1 MKLICEGLELSDA
14 VLKVIRATA
23 TRTTNP
29 ILEGIK
35 LHASEDTLTLSATDL
50 EISIEKTIPADVKIA
65 GEVVVPGK
73 FFADFVKK
81 LSNEQIELSLT
92 EENTIRIKY
101 TDSEGYLQCMNA
113 DEFPII
119 KEIYSPEKITI
130 KKVELKK
137 LIDKTV
143 FSVAVD
149 DARPILKGCLFEVEN
164 NEITSVALD
173 GYRLA
178 MVKTSVTSTAD
189 KLSCIIPAR
198 SLNEISKLLNIDNNE
213 ETIDILVGQNH
224 LLIVDGSI
232 KILTRLLEG
241 EFINYKQVIPATTST
256 TILVNKEQLEDGLDR
271 ASLLA
276 RMDKN
281 NLVRFDIREKIL
293 TLTSAS
299 NIGNVTENI
308 TISLDGKDISI
319 AFNARYLS
327 DCMHTITDEFIK
339 INFTSQIA
347 PCTICPAEDE
357 NKYLYLILP
366 VRIVD

>member
-50 EISIEKTIPADVKIA
+50 EISIEKTIAADVKIP
-65 GEVVVPGK
+65 GDVVVPGK

-81 LSNEQIELSLT
+81 LSNEQIELT
-92 EENTIRIKY
+92 VTDQNTLKIKY
-101 TDSEGYLQCMNA
+101 TDSEGYLQCLSA

-119 KEIYSPEKITI
+119 KELSAPETITI
-130 KKVELKK
+130 STEELKK
-137 LIDKTV
+137 LIDKTI

-149 DARPILKGCLFEVEN
+149 DARPILKGCLFEIEN
-164 NEITSVALD
+164 NEITAVALD

-178 MVKTSVTSTAD
+178 MVKTSVVSSAK
-189 KLSCIIPAR
+189 KLSCIVPAR
-198 SLNEISKLLNIDNNE
+198 SLSEISKLVNPE
-213 ETIDILVGQNH
+213 GGEIDILIGQNH
-224 LLIVDGSI
+224 LLINDGSV
-232 KILTRLLEG
+232 KIITRLLEG
-241 EFINYKQVIPATTST
+241 EFINYRQVIPTST
-256 TILVNKEQLEDGLDR
+256 TTTIIVNKAQLEDGLDR

-281 NLVRFDIREKIL
+281 NLVKFDIRDKVL

-308 TISLDGKDISI
+308 TISLEGKDLAI

-327 DCMHTITDEFIK
+327 DCMHTINDEFIK

-347 PCTICPAEDE
+347 PCTICSAEGD
-357 NKYLYLILP
+357 KYLYLILP
-366 VRIVD
+366 VRIVE

>member
-1 MKLICEGLELSDA
+1 MKLICEGLDLSDA
-14 VLKVIRATA
+14 VLKVLRATA
-23 TRTTNP
+23 VRTTNP

-50 EISIEKTIPADVKIA
+50 EISIEKTIAADVKIP
-65 GEVVVPGK
+65 GDVVVPGK

-81 LSNEQIELSLT
+81 LSNEQIELT
-92 EENTIRIKY
+92 VTDQNTLKIKY
-101 TDSEGYLQCMNA
+101 TDSEGYLQCLSA

-119 KEIYSPEKITI
+119 KELSAPETITI
-130 KKVELKK
+130 STEELKK
-137 LIDKTV
+137 LIDKTI

-149 DARPILKGCLFEVEN
+149 DARPILKGCLFEIEN
-164 NEITSVALD
+164 NEITAVALD

-178 MVKTSVTSTAD
+178 MVKTSVVSSAK
-189 KLSCIIPAR
+189 KLSCIVPAR
-198 SLNEISKLLNIDNNE
+198 SLSEISKLVNPE
-213 ETIDILVGQNH
+213 GGEIDILIGQNH
-224 LLIVDGSI
+224 LLINDGSV
-232 KILTRLLEG
+232 KIITRLLEG
-241 EFINYKQVIPATTST
+241 EFINYRQVIPTST
-256 TILVNKEQLEDGLDR
+256 TTTIIVNKAQLEDGLDR

-281 NLVRFDIREKIL
+281 NLVKFDIRDKVL

-308 TISLDGKDISI
+308 TISLEGKDLAI

-327 DCMHTITDEFIK
+327 DCMHTINDEFIK

-347 PCTICPAEDE
+347 PCTICSAEGD
-357 NKYLYLILP
+357 KYLYLILP
-366 VRIVD
+366 VRIVE

>member
-1 MKLICEGLELSDA
+1 MKLICEGLDLSDA

-50 EISIEKTIPADVKIA
+50 EISIEKTISADVKIP
-65 GEVVVPGK
+65 GDVVVPGK

-81 LSNEQIELSLT
+81 LSNEQIELTLT
-92 EENTIRIKY
+92 AEHTLKIKY
-101 TDSEGYLQCMNA
+101 TDSEGFLQCMNA
-113 DEFPII
+113 EEFPVI
-119 KEIYSPEKITI
+119 KELSAPEKLTI
-130 KKVELKK
+130 KKSDLKE
-137 LIDKTV
+137 LIDKTI

-149 DARPILKGCLFEVEN
+149 DARPILKGCLFEIEN
-164 NEITSVALD
+164 GVVTSVALD

-178 MVKTSVTSTAD
+178 MVKMPAKCSSN
-189 KLSCIIPAR
+189 KISFIIPAR
-198 SLNEISKLLNIDNNE
+198 SLGEISKLIDASE
-213 ETIDILVGQNH
+213 DEID
-224 LLIVDGSI
+224 LLIGQKHIFLSDNST
-232 KILTRLLEG
+232 KIMTRTIEG
-241 EFINYKQVIPATTST
+241 EFINYKQVIPSST
-256 TILVNKEQLEDGLDR
+256 TTTIIISKSQLEDGLER

-281 NLVRFDIREKIL
+281 NLVKFDIRDKVL

-308 TISLDGKDISI
+308 TISLEGKDLSI

-327 DCMHTITDEFIK
+327 DCMHTISDEFIK
-339 INFTSQIA
+339 MNFTSQIA
-347 PCTICPAEDE
+347 PCTICSAEED
-357 NKYLYLILP
+357 KYLYLILP

>member
-1 MKLICEGLELSDA
+1 MKLICEGLDLSDA

-35 LHASEDTLTLSATDL
+35 LSASEDYLTLSATDL
-50 EISIEKTIPADVKIA
+50 EISIEKTIPADVKIS

-81 LSNEQIELSLT
+81 LSNEQIELST
-92 EENTIRIKY
+92 TDHNTLKIKY
-101 TDSEGYLQCMNA
+101 TDSEGFLQGLSA

-119 KEIYSPEKITI
+119 KDISSPETITI
-130 KKVELKK
+130 KKSELKK
-137 LIDKTV
+137 VIDKTI

-149 DARPILKGCLFEVEN
+149 DARPILKGCLFEIEN
-164 NEITSVALD
+164 GTLTSVALD

-178 MVKTSVTSTAD
+178 MYKTSVTSSSS
-189 KLSCIIPAR
+189 KLSSIVPAR
-198 SLNEISKLLNIDNNE
+198 SLSEISKLLSYDSE
-213 ETIDILVGQNH
+213 DETIEILLGQNH
-224 LLIVDGSI
+224 LMIDDGSV

-241 EFINYKQVIPATTST
+241 EFINYRQVIPSTTTT
-256 TILVNKEQLEDGLDR
+256 TILVNKSQLEDGLER

-281 NLVRFDIREKIL
+281 NLVRFDVKDKIL

-308 TISLDGKDISI
+308 TISLEGKEISI

-339 INFTSQIA
+339 INFNSPIS
-347 PCTICPAEDE
+347 PCTICSAENDS
-357 NKYLYLILP
+357 YLYLILP
-366 VRIVD
+366 VRIVE

>member
-1 MKLICEGLELSDA
+1 MKLICEGLDLSDA

-35 LHASEDTLTLSATDL
+35 LSASEDCLTLSATDL

-92 EENTIRIKY
+92 EQNTIKIKY
-101 TDSEGYLQCMNA
+101 TDSEGYLQCLSA

-119 KEIYSPEKITI
+119 KEINSPEKITI
-130 KKVELKK
+130 KKVDLKK
-137 LIDKTV
+137 VIDKTI

-149 DARPILKGCLFEVEN
+149 DARPILKGCLFEVKDN
-164 NEITSVALD
+164 ILTSVALD

-178 MVKTSVTSTAD
+178 LYKTEVEVTSE
-189 KLSCIIPAR
+189 KLSCIVPAR
-198 SLNEISKLLNIDNNE
+198 SLNEISKLINAENE
-213 ETIDILVGQNH
+213 EDTIDILIGQNH
-224 LLIVDGSI
+224 LMIDDGSV

-241 EFINYKQVIPATTST
+241 EFINYRQVIPANTST
-256 TILVNKEQLEDGLDR
+256 TILVNKSQLEDGLER

-281 NLVRFDIREKIL
+281 NLVKFDVREKIL

-308 TISLDGKDISI
+308 TISLEGKDISI

-327 DCMHTITDEFIK
+327 DCMHSINDEFIK
-339 INFTSQIA
+339 INFNSQIS
-347 PCTICPAEDE
+347 PCTICSAEED
-357 NKYLYLILP
+357 KYLYLILP
-366 VRIVD
+366 VRIVE

>member
-1 MKLICEGLELSDA
+1 MKLICEGLDLSDA

-29 ILEGIK
+29 VLEGIK

-65 GEVVVPGK
+65 GDVVVPGK

-92 EENTIRIKY
+92 RENTLKIKY
-101 TDSEGYLQCMNA
+101 TDSEGFLQCLSVE
-113 DEFPII
+113 EFPII
-119 KEIYSPEKITI
+119 KNLNAEEKITL
-130 KKVELKK
+130 KCSDLKK
-137 LIDKTV
+137 LIDKTI

-149 DARPILKGCLFEVEN
+149 DARPILKGCLFEYEN
-164 NEITSVALD
+164 NTLNAVALD

-178 MVKTSVTSTAD
+178 MVKTPASATCSKTSF
-189 KLSCIIPAR
+189 IIPAR
-198 SLNEISKLLNIDNNE
+198 SLGEISKLIDDDGE
-213 ETIDILVGQNH
+213 DIELLLDQNH
-224 LLIVDGSI
+224 MSIVNNSV
-232 KILTRLLEG
+232 KIITRLLEG
-241 EFINYKQVIPATTST
+241 EFINYKQVIPTTTST
-256 TILVNKEQLEDGLDR
+256 TILVSRNQLEDGLER

-276 RMDKN
+276 KMDKN
-281 NLVRFDIREKIL
+281 NLVKFDIRDKVL

-308 TISLDGKDISI
+308 TISLEGKDLVI

-327 DCMHTITDEFIK
+327 DCMHTISDDFIK
-339 INFTSQIA
+339 INFTSGIA
-347 PCTICPAEDE
+347 PCTICSAENDD
-357 NKYLYLILP
+357 YLYLILP
-366 VRIVD
+366 VRIVE

>member
-1 MKLICEGLELSDA
+1 MKLICEGLDLSDA
-14 VLKVIRATA
+14 VLKVLRATA
-23 TRTTNP
+23 VRTTNP

-50 EISIEKTIPADVKIA
+50 EISIEKTISADVKIP
-65 GEVVVPGK
+65 GDVVVPGK

-81 LSNEQIELSLT
+81 LSNEQIELTLT
-92 EENTIRIKY
+92 EQNTLKIKY
-101 TDSEGYLQCMNA
+101 TDSEGYLQCLSA

-119 KEIYSPEKITI
+119 KELTAPETITI
-130 KKVELKK
+130 QTEELKK
-137 LIDKTV
+137 LIDKTI

-149 DARPILKGCLFEVEN
+149 DARPILKGCLFEIEN
-164 NEITSVALD
+164 NEITAVALD

-178 MVKTSVTSTAD
+178 MVKTSVVSTAN

-198 SLNEISKLLNIDNNE
+198 SLSEISKLVNSE
-213 ETIDILVGQNH
+213 GGEIDILISQNH
-224 LLIVDGSI
+224 LLINDGSV
-232 KILTRLLEG
+232 KIITRLLEG
-241 EFINYKQVIPATTST
+241 EFINYRQVIPTTTTT
-256 TILVNKEQLEDGLDR
+256 TIIVNKAQLEDGLDR

-281 NLVRFDIREKIL
+281 NLVKFDIRDKVL

-308 TISLDGKDISI
+308 TISLEGKDLAI

-327 DCMHTITDEFIK
+327 DCMHTINDEFIK

-347 PCTICPAEDE
+347 PCTICSAEDD
-357 NKYLYLILP
+357 KYLYLILP
-366 VRIVD
+366 VRIVE

>member
-1 MKLICEGLELSDA
+1 MKLICEGLDLSDA

-23 TRTTNP
+23 VRTTNP

-35 LHASEDTLTLSATDL
+35 LHASEDSLTLSATDL

-65 GEVVVPGK
+65 GDIVVPGK

-81 LSNEQIELSLT
+81 LSNEQIELTLT
-92 EENTIRIKY
+92 NQNTLKIKY
-101 TDSEGYLQCMNA
+101 TDSEGFLQCMNA

-119 KEIYSPEKITI
+119 KELSAPEKFTI
-130 KKVELKK
+130 KRSDLKQ
-137 LIDKTV
+137 LIDKTI

-149 DARPILKGCLFEVEN
+149 DARPILKGCLFE
-164 NEITSVALD
+164 ITKNSITAVALD

-178 MVKTSVTSTAD
+178 MVKSDIEASCE
-189 KLSCIIPAR
+189 KLSVIVPAR
-198 SLNEISKLLNIDNNE
+198 SLGEISKLVESSED
-213 ETIDILVGQNH
+213 LVDVLIGQNH
-224 LLIVDGSI
+224 LLINDDSVRI
-232 KILTRLLEG
+232 ITRLLEG
-241 EFINYKQVIPATTST
+241 EFINYKQVIPASTTT
-256 TILVNKEQLEDGLDR
+256 TILVNKAQLEDGLER

-281 NLVRFDIREKIL
+281 NLVKFEIRDKVL

-308 TISLDGKDISI
+308 TISLEGKDLSI

-347 PCTICPAEDE
+347 PCTICSAEDD
-357 NKYLYLILP
+357 KYLYLILP
-366 VRIVD
+366 VRIVE